1 MRPSSSHHTWRWMRM
16 AKATRAEWA
25 KRVERWQDSGLTA
38 KEFAAELD
46 VSPKSLTFWKWKL
59 RQTST
64 REPSTSSH
72 TSRVSQVRVERS
84 PTKFLQLVPTSETL
98 AESALDVVLASGVVL
113 RVTKGFDESTLGAR

>member
-1 MRPSSSHHTWRWMRM
+1 M

-46 VSPKSLTFWKWKL
+46 VSPNSLTFWKWKL

-64 REPSTSSH
+64 REQSRKIH
-72 TSRVSQVRVERS
+72 TSRVSHVPADP
-84 PTKFLQLVPTSETL
+84 PTKFLQLVPTSETS

-113 RVTKGFDESTLGAR
+113 RVTKGFDETMLVRVAQLLGGR